1 MYGHLVTLLALMM
14 LPWVAGCGVSTR
26 SATLASE
33 EATMRKARDIH
44 ERIITLDSHVD
55 FSPANFTKQ
64 RNYAQRLDT
73 QLNLP
78 KMVEGGLDAV
88 FFSIFVSQTREIES
102 PDAFKPTGYER
113 AYKAAIEKFDAV
125 HRLVEQFAPDK
136 IALALTSADV
146 KRIHATGRKVALIG
160 VENGY
165 PLGEDIGR
173 VKEFYDRGARYMSLA
188 HNGNNHL
195 SDSHTGERAGWK
207 WNGLSPLGRQVIVEM
222 NRIGLMVDVSHP
234 SKASMM
240 QSVELSKAP
249 IIASHSAVRALC
261 NVSRNMDD
269 EQLLALKTNG
279 GVIQVVGY
287 PSFVK
292 TPKPDSPERASA
304 LAALRKEF
312 NLREPTAAGQLAS
325 GRVAVMQLSSEQR
338 AEYEKK
344 LREIDEKHPGDP
356 SATVKDFIDHIDY
369 AVKLIGIDHVG
380 IASDF
385 EGGGGLTGWNDASET
400 FNVTL
405 ELVRRG
411 YTEEQIGK
419 LWGGNLLRVMDEV
432 QRIAAEL
439 RTEK

>member
-1 MYGHLVTLLALMM
+1 
-14 LPWVAGCGVSTR
+14 
-26 SATLASE
+26 
-33 EATMRKARDIH
+33 
-44 ERIITLDSHVD
+44 
-55 FSPANFTKQ
+55 
-64 RNYAQRLDT
+64 
-73 QLNLP
+73 
-78 KMVEGGLDAV
+78 
-88 FFSIFVSQTREIES
+88 
-102 PDAFKPTGYER
+102 
-113 AYKAAIEKFDAV
+113 
-125 HRLVEQFAPDK
+125 
-136 IALALTSADV
+136 
-146 KRIHATGRKVALIG
+146 
-160 VENGY
+160 
-165 PLGEDIGR
+165 
-173 VKEFYDRGARYMSLA
+173 
-188 HNGNNHL
+188 
-195 SDSHTGERAGWK
+195 
-207 WNGLSPLGRQVIVEM
+207 
-222 NRIGLMVDVSHP
+222 
-234 SKASMM
+234 MM

-312 NLREPTAAGQLAS
+312 NLREPTAAGRLAS

-344 LREIDEKHPGDP
+344 LREIDETHPGDP
-356 SATVKDFIDHIDY
+356 SATVEDFIDHIDY